1 MAQKNSF
8 FKLHLPYRFFLVPFF
23 IRSNRVRIGISF
35 FPPFLV
41 CWVDPA
47 VSVWLPQPQ
56 LGVGLVL
63 ASSYL
68 KIYPRQYHLFLS
80 LPTASPLFQWQIVG
94 SLYRE
99 PCQHAEPS
107 CPTLL
112 PTPYQPPTNIPFPS
126 LRFHFLLQEKRR
138 ERKNSRGRETKHTF
152 FSKVCRSLKQ
162 YFSPPRTKFKTYGSK
177 S

>member
-1 MAQKNSF
+1 MFVYLFQFFTRTLFFWGRSF
-8 FKLHLPYRFFLVPFF
+8 THLL
-23 IRSNRVRIGISF
+23 RIGISF

-41 CWVDPA
+41 RWVDPA

-68 KIYPRQYHLFLS
+68 KIYPRQYHPFLS
-80 LPTASPLFQWQIVG
+80 LPTASPLFQWQLVG

-112 PTPYQPPTNIPFPS
+112 PTPYQLPTNIPFPS